1 MKYEIQFNNDG
12 VEHWV
17 DYAETNFLAYA
28 QEIADNLLKSGKHR
42 ARINRFE
49 TTFIIGDILGKKLN

>member
-12 VEHWV
+12 VEQWV
-17 DYAETNFLAYA
+17 NYAETSFVTYA

-42 ARINRFE
+42 ARINRIE
-49 TTFIIGDILGKKLN
+49 EKIVLGDVLGKKN

>member
-12 VEHWV
+12 VDQWV
-17 DYAETNFLAYA
+17 KYAETDYIVYA

-42 ARINRFE
+42 ARINRIE
-49 TTFIIGDILGKKLN
+49 EKIVLGDILGRKNI